1 MDWLYECYATIDYR
15 NRVVRFQFPNE
26 FELRWKGCGSNPTIQ
41 IVSNLKAN
49 KMLSKGLGVD
59 ENLSYEEISIEILD
73 RKVKRLRNK
82 DFSIVKVLWRN
93 HLLEGSTWEAEADMR
108 SVTLTCVV
116 LEGIYTLL

>member
-1 MDWLYECYATIDYR
+1 MDLLHKCYGTIDYR

-59 ENLSYEEISIEILD
+59 ENLSYKEVLIEIVD
-73 RKVKRLRNK
+73 RQVKRLRNK
-82 DFSIVKVLWRN
+82 EVASVRVLWEN
-93 HLLEGSTWEAEADMR
+93 HLEKHGR
-108 SVTLTCVV
+108 PRP
-116 LEGIYTLL
+116 I